1 MTDGAPVHDH
11 THDHD
16 EDHAPAEVPSPAP
29 ARGHGGHG
37 GHHHG
42 HSHGHRGGG
51 DPSATRRA
59 LAWSL
64 GLNGSFL
71 VVEVVIGLATG
82 SLALLSDAAHMLS
95 DVAALALALGAAHLA
110 TRAAT
115 PERTWGFLRAETLGA
130 FVNGIALVVACGF
143 IFWEA
148 IERLIEGAPHVAAG
162 PVLVA
167 GVIGLGINLGS
178 AWWLWR
184 ADQNNLNV
192 RGALIHMLAD
202 ALGSAGAIGSAL
214 FLMAGVRAADPI
226 LSLLIGG
233 LVLWSTW
240 GLLRDSGRV
249 LLQFAPA
256 GLRADDVG
264 AALMEVDGMSSV
276 HDVHLWTLDGQ
287 RAILSAHLVGSR
299 GEHPGPLRQRASALL
314 LERFGIDHTT
324 LQVEVDDP
332 CAAHD
337 CPLLAARGGE

>member
-1 MTDGAPVHDH
+1 MRDHDH
-11 THDHD
+11 THGD
-16 EDHAPAEVPSPAP
+16 ERGAAAAAPPPPASP
-29 ARGHGGHG
+29 RG
-37 GHHHG
+37 HG
-42 HSHGHRGGG
+42 HSHGHSHGHGHHRAVGG
-51 DPSATRRA
+51 DPAATRRA
-59 LAWSL
+59 LKWSL
-64 GLNGSFL
+64 GLNGAFL
-71 VVEVVIGLATG
+71 VVEIGIGLATG

-110 TRAAT
+110 TRAAS
-115 PERTWGFLRAETLGA
+115 PSRTWGYLRAETLGA

-148 IERLIEGAPHVAAG
+148 IERLIAGAPHVAAG
-162 PVLVA
+162 PVLVV
-167 GVIGLGINLGS
+167 GVIGLVINLGS

-184 ADQNNLNV
+184 ADRENLNV

-202 ALGSAGAIGSAL
+202 ALGSVGAIGSAL
-214 FLMAGVRAADPI
+214 FLMAGVRAADPV

-256 GLRADDVG
+256 GLSADEVG
-264 AALMEVDGMSSV
+264 AALMEVEGMRSV

-287 RAILSAHLVGSR
+287 HPILSAHLVGAR
-299 GEHPGPLRQRASALL
+299 GEHPAPLRQRATARLR
-314 LERFGIDHTT
+314 ERFGIDHTT

-332 CAAHD
+332 CGAHD
-337 CPLLAARGGE
+337 CPLVAARMVE